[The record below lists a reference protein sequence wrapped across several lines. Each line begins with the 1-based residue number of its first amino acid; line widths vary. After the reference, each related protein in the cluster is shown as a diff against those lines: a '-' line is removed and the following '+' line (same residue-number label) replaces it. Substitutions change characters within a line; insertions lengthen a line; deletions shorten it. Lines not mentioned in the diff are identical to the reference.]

1 MRKMK
6 YILVGCL
13 AVVLIISIS
22 ALPFG
27 ISAIMDSTNQN
38 ESHFSNMDTIQLNL
52 SGDPSEL
59 SEIQKLHLVGC
70 GKTTELPENQ
80 ATLTPKQVQ
89 QYIVD
94 NLQRYEETGLISG
107 SVADLVMVSCK
118 PVLHYNEATTE
129 QYNIFWIVNMSAS
142 APSQSLELLV
152 DDSTG
157 AIYKINYSC
166 DAESADEN
174 AYVDRIRAEYFA
186 SCFFDALELEYT
198 ITRADC
204 LDNNMWTLTA
214 ACAGEENQIVI
225 DFVFYN
231 NGFYCEIKS

>member
-1 MRKMK
+1 MRKLK
-6 YILVGCL
+6 YVLVGCL
-13 AVVLIISIS
+13 AAVLIISIS
-22 ALPFG
+22 VLPFG
-27 ISAIMDSTNQN
+27 ISAIIDSTNHN
-38 ESHFSNMDTIQLNL
+38 KSNLSDMDTIQLNL

-59 SEIQKLHLVGC
+59 SAIQKLHLVGYR
-70 GKTTELPENQ
+70 KTTELLEDQ
-80 ATLTPKQVQ
+80 AILDPKQVQ

-94 NLQRYEETGLISG
+94 NLQRYTETGLISG

-118 PVLHYNEATTE
+118 PVLHYNEAATE
-129 QYNIFWIVNMSAS
+129 QYNIFWIVTMSAS

-166 DAESADEN
+166 NAESADEN

-186 SCFFDALELEYT
+186 SCFFDALEIEYT
-198 ITRADC
+198 ITQADC

-214 ACAGEENQIVI
+214 ACVGEEKQIVI

>member
-1 MRKMK
+1 MRKLK

-13 AVVLIISIS
+13 AALLIISIS

-27 ISAIMDSTNQN
+27 ISAIIDS
-38 ESHFSNMDTIQLNL
+38 SNHNKSQLSDMDTIQLNL
-52 SGDPSEL
+52 IGDPSGI
-59 SEIQKLHLVGC
+59 SAIQKLRLVRYG
-70 GKTTELPENQ
+70 TPTEIPEDQ

-94 NLQRYEETGLISG
+94 NLQRYTDTGLISG

-118 PVLHYNEATTE
+118 PVLYYDEDTAE
-129 QYNIFWIVNMSAS
+129 QYNIFWTVTMSAS
-142 APSQSLELLV
+142 APTQSLELLI

-157 AIYKINYSC
+157 AIYQIEYSC

-186 SCFFDALELEYT
+186 SCFFDALEIEYT
-198 ITRADC
+198 ITNADC
-204 LDNNMWTLTA
+204 LDNNVWTLTA
-214 ACAGEENQIVI
+214 ACTGEEQEIVI
-225 DFVFYN
+225 DFVFYST
-231 NGFYCEIKS
+231 GFYCEIKS

>member
-1 MRKMK
+1 MRKLK
-6 YILVGCL
+6 YVLVGCL
-13 AVVLIISIS
+13 AAVLIISIS

-27 ISAIMDSTNQN
+27 ISAIMDNTNQN
-38 ESHFSNMDTIQLNL
+38 KSHLRDMDTIQLNL

-59 SEIQKLHLVGC
+59 SAIQKLLLVGY

-80 ATLTPKQVQ
+80 ATLAPMQVQ

-94 NLQRYEETGLISG
+94 NLQRYTDTGLISG
-107 SVADLVMVSCK
+107 SVTDLVMVSCK
-118 PVLHYNEATTE
+118 PVLYYDEDMTE
-129 QYNIFWIVNMSAS
+129 QYNTFWTVTMSAS

-157 AIYKINYSC
+157 AIYQIDYSC
-166 DAESADEN
+166 DAVSADEN
-174 AYVDRIRAEYFA
+174 AFVDRIRAEYFA
-186 SCFFDALELEYT
+186 SCFFDALEIEYT
-198 ITRADC
+198 ITQADC
-204 LDNNMWTLTA
+204 LDNKMWTLTA
-214 ACAGEENQIVI
+214 ACAGEENEIVI